1 MINQPRWAQPKLAL
15 SIASLTFAI
24 ANSANAADYFG
35 TDEAFAEESIYFIMT
50 DRFVNG
56 DTANDQRAQGT
67 FDINLCPNGTNIGYL
82 GGDFKG
88 IANNADYIAEMGF
101 TSVWITPIVS
111 NPNAQFTGG
120 GDLSCGAGIGADKGK
135 TGYHGYWADN
145 FYQVDE
151 HWESADLSFAE
162 FNSKME
168 NEFGIK
174 TVLDIVGNHGSPSYD
189 MPFQV
194 DNFGKLFDEQW
205 NLKADHQNL
214 QPNQLSSNNP
224 LHQWYNKS
232 GGLAQLS
239 DLNENN
245 PEVMDYLVGAY
256 LKWIDQGVDAFRIDT
271 IAWMPHTF
279 WKEFSDRI
287 RAVHPDFYM
296 FGENFN
302 YNAGA
307 IAQHQKP
314 ENGGISVLDFP
325 GKAAITSVFQDASS
339 DYSNI
344 TWYLDLAK
352 ETYTNPYDLATFYDN
367 HDMARMSA
375 AGNSNAFI
383 DANNWLFTTRGIPVV
398 YYGSESKFMNG
409 LSEHSGNRNYFGQNN
424 VDAARNTDTFKSLKA
439 IANVRK
445 NSVALQKGVQINGA
459 ISGQTATLFRVYE
472 KDGVT
477 QTALVMLNKGNSNA
491 AFNQTSLVSA
501 GDWVD
506 AETGEVITS
515 SGSINTTVGAHDV
528 KVLLLN
534 APTTNAAM
542 LVALEG
548 PAAKVE
554 VTPETLI
561 AGQTVNVSYAGIQ
574 GKAYNLH
581 WGINNWAGAG
591 APAGNVAMSFNNET
605 LRFEASTTIPLTAT
619 QFDFVFNNIT
629 DGTWDNNNGSDWHE
643 PVSPYSCNDCVPVV
657 PTNLVATAGDQ
668 QVSLS
673 WTASATATSYLVT
686 VVDADTLTTIPTTLN
701 STVVT
706 GLTNGKTYTFSVI
719 AINTNGASDA
729 TADVTATPTK
739 VVNYSTN
746 FGQGATLHMTGIA
759 FANWNAANTQY
770 QLQMVADNTWQT
782 TVTVPAALTNTAY
795 KFTLNGAWAVNW
807 GGGATGL
814 VASLNRSGADAK
826 VSLAAGTYVLT
837 VQEGSSTNAAINV
850 RWDLAGDPVLAVTP
864 SILDLGSLQVNSTK
878 ASSVALSNAGGGA
891 LVVNEAT
898 EAVSWMTVTR
908 SGLSL
913 AVNVDTTG
921 LTVGQ
926 TYSDFITVTSN
937 GGDKFVE
944 VRFTVAAAPVGVN
957 ITFTCNNGN
966 TVPGQ
971 SVYAVGNIE
980 ALGNWTAAN
989 AIKLAPTN
997 YPTWTG
1003 VITVPASTPVQWKCI
1018 KRNETNPSTGLVWQ
1032 GGANNA
1038 LTTPATGTAAATGS
1052 F

>member
-1 MINQPRWAQPKLAL
+1 MTILSMGAKTKLAIAVAGCSFAL
-15 SIASLTFAI
+15 SNTAF
-24 ANSANAADYFG
+24 AADYFG
-35 TDEAFAEESIYFIMT
+35 TDEAFASESIYFIMT

-56 DTANDQRAQGT
+56 DTSNDQRAQGT
-67 FDINLCPNGTNIGYL
+67 FDIELCPNGTNIGYL

-120 GDLSCGAGIGADKGK
+120 GDLSCGAGVGNDKGK

-151 HWESADLSFAE
+151 HWESADLSFAQ
-162 FNSKME
+162 FNAKME

-174 TVLDIVGNHGSPSYD
+174 TVLDIVANHGSPSYS
-189 MPFQV
+189 MPFQI

-214 QPNQLSSNNP
+214 QPNQLDHNNP

-239 DLNENN
+239 DLAESNS
-245 PEVMDYLVGAY
+245 EVMDYLVGAY

-271 IAWMPHTF
+271 IAWMPHSF

-302 YNAGA
+302 FNAGT

-314 ENGGISVLDFP
+314 ENGSISVLDFP
-325 GKAAITSVFQDASS
+325 GKAAITSVFQDPNS
-339 DYSNI
+339 DYANI

-352 ETYTNPYDLATFYDN
+352 ETYTNPYELATFYDN

-398 YYGSESKFMNG
+398 YYGSEMMFMNG
-409 LSEHSGNRNYFGQNN
+409 LSEHSGNRNYYGQDN
-424 VDAARNTDTFKSLKA
+424 VNAARSTPTFQSLKA

-445 NSVALQKGVQINGA
+445 NSIALQKGVQINGN

-477 QTALVMLNKGNSNA
+477 QTALVMLNKGNSTA
-491 AFNQTSLVSA
+491 AFNVDAMVSA

-506 AETGEVITS
+506 AETGEIITS
-515 SGSINTTVGAHDV
+515 TGSINTSVGAHDV

-542 LVALEG
+542 LKALEG

-554 VTPETLI
+554 VTPEILV

-574 GKAYNLH
+574 GKTYDLH

-591 APAGNVAMSFNNET
+591 APAGDVTMTFNSET
-605 LRFEASTTIPLTAT
+605 LRFEASTVIPLDAT
-619 QFDFVFNNIT
+619 QFDFVFHNLT
-629 DGTWDNNNGSDWHE
+629 DNTWDNNNGADWHE
-643 PVSPYSCNDCVPVV
+643 AVEPFSCDTCVPET
-657 PTNLVATAGDQ
+657 PTNLTATAGDA

-673 WTASATATSYLVT
+673 WTASATATSYLIT
-686 VVDADTLTTIPTTLN
+686 VVDGDTLT
-701 STVVT
+701 VVES
-706 GLTNGKTYTFSVI
+706 LTNNAVITDLVNGTTYGFSVV
-719 AINTNGASDA
+719 AVNDNGPSDP
-729 TADVTATPTK
+729 TAEVSATPSEI
-739 VVNYSTN
+739 VVFNSN
-746 FGQGATLHMTGIA
+746 LGDGATLHVTGLA
-759 FANWNAANTQY
+759 FANWDPANSLY
-770 QLQMVADNTWQT
+770 QLRMISDNTWQT
-782 TVTVPAALTNTAY
+782 TVDVPTALNNTPY
-795 KFTLNGAWAVNW
+795 KFTLNGAWSVNW
-807 GGGATGL
+807 GGGASGTTTTVTRG
-814 VASLNRSGADAK
+814 GADAT
-826 VSLAAGTYVLT
+826 VNLAAGRYVLT
-837 VQEGSSTNAAINV
+837 VQEGSSVDAGLSV
-850 RWDLAGDPVLAVTP
+850 SWDLAGDPVLAVNPTV
-864 SILDLGSLQVNSTK
+864 LDLGDLVVDSTT
-878 ASSVALSNAGGGA
+878 SGNITLSNAGGGA
-891 LVVNEAT
+891 LVVNSVDESAT
-898 EAVSWMTVTR
+898 WMDAVR
-908 SGLSL
+908 SALTIT
-913 AVNVDTTG
+913 VNVDTAG
-921 LTVGQ
+921 LVVGQ
-926 TYSDFITVTSN
+926 SYSDVIAVSSN
-937 GGDKFVE
+937 GGDQFVE
-944 VRFTVAAAPVGVN
+944 VRFNVVAQPAGIDV
-957 ITFTCNNGN
+957 TFTCYNG
-966 TVPGQ
+966 TTTPGQ
-971 SVYAVGNIE
+971 SVYAIGSVSVLGE
-980 ALGNWTAAN
+980 WDTALAV
-989 AIKLAPTN
+989 KLNPTG
-997 YPTWTG
+997 YPTWED
-1003 VITVPASTPVQWKCI
+1003 VIQLPASTSVEWKCL
-1018 KRNETNPSTGLVWQ
+1018 KRDELDPSKDVVWQ
-1032 GGANNA
+1032 GGANNQ
-1038 LTTPATGTAAATGS
+1038 LTTPAVGTANTSGA